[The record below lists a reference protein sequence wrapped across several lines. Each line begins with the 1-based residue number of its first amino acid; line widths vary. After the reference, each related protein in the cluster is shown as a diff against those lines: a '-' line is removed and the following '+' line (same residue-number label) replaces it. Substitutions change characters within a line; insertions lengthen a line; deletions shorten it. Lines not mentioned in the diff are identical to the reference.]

1 MRRSNKMSKKFSL
14 IALAI
19 IAVLGSLVTIYACNL
34 FFTDVPYFGPNIM
47 DTAIFASFSAM
58 FFGAYFVM
66 AALYLCRAY
75 LRPKT
80 IKRLSSTYLKI
91 TIVLSALG
99 FIFALLAGLVNYGT
113 LLSKYP
119 FPGFVIIA
127 MVLHLLVLAASIFAM
142 IKYVKPLPEDEEKF
156 KVTAKHVFFTL
167 GWFLFVALAFNRF
180 GAFLTMPI
188 YVELRN
194 FYQTV
199 FFYLFLLVPMAI
211 LVKKAFDV
219 FELKL
224 NRSIYVIILFA
235 VNLVLFLIVVIIGLN
250 DTTFVSSLSPAMPLE
265 RLAAKPVEIIIHF
278 ASQFGISLAWL
289 IREIKAKKHA

>member
-1 MRRSNKMSKKFSL
+1 MSKKFSL

-66 AALYLCRAY
+66 AALYICRAH

-80 IKRLSSTYLKI
+80 IKKLSSTYLKT

-99 FIFALLAGLVNYGT
+99 FVFALLAGLVNYGT
-113 LLSKYP
+113 LLSQYP

-142 IKYVKPLPEDEEKF
+142 VKYVKPLPEDEEKF
-156 KVTAKHVFFTL
+156 KVGAKHVFFTL
-167 GWFLFVALAFNRF
+167 GWVLFVALAFNRF
-180 GAFLTMPI
+180 GAFLTMPM

-194 FYQTV
+194 FYQTI
-199 FFYLFLLVPMAI
+199 FFYLFLLVPMAL
-211 LVKKAFDV
+211 LVKKVFDV

-224 NRSIYVIILFA
+224 NRFLYVIIVFA
-235 VNLVLFLIVVIIGLN
+235 INLVLFLVVVIIGMN

-278 ASQFGISLAWL
+278 ASQFGILLAWL

>member
-47 DTAIFASFSAM
+47 DTAIFASFSALL
-58 FFGAYFVM
+58 FGAYFVM
-66 AALYLCRAY
+66 GGLYICRAH

-119 FPGFVIIA
+119 FPGFVIVA

-142 IKYVKPLPEDEEKF
+142 IKFVKPLPEDEEKF

-224 NRSIYVIILFA
+224 NRFIYVIVLFA
-235 VNLVLFLIVVIIGLN
+235 INLVLFLIVVIIGLN

-278 ASQFGISLAWL
+278 ASQFGILLAWL
-289 IREIKAKKHA
+289 IREIKAKKNA

>member
-1 MRRSNKMSKKFSL
+1 MRRSNNMSKKFSL

-66 AALYLCRAY
+66 AALYICRAH

-80 IKRLSSTYLKI
+80 IKKLSSTYLKT

-99 FIFALLAGLVNYGT
+99 FVFALLAGLVNYGT
-113 LLSKYP
+113 LLSQYP

-142 IKYVKPLPEDEEKF
+142 VKYVKPLPEDEEKF
-156 KVTAKHVFFTL
+156 KVGAKHVFFTL

-180 GAFLTMPI
+180 GAFLTMPM

-194 FYQTV
+194 FYQTI

-211 LVKKAFDV
+211 LVKKVFDV

-224 NRSIYVIILFA
+224 NRFLYVIIVFA
-235 VNLVLFLIVVIIGLN
+235 INLVLFLVVVIIGMN

-278 ASQFGISLAWL
+278 ASQFGILLAWL

>member
-1 MRRSNKMSKKFSL
+1 MSKKFSL

-47 DTAIFASFSAM
+47 DTAIFASFSALL
-58 FFGAYFVM
+58 FGAYFVM
-66 AALYLCRAY
+66 GALYICRAH

-119 FPGFVIIA
+119 FPGFVIVA
-127 MVLHLLVLAASIFAM
+127 MVLHLLVLAASIFVM

-180 GAFLTMPI
+180 GAFLTMPM

-194 FYQTV
+194 FYQTI

-211 LVKKAFDV
+211 LVKKVFDV

-224 NRSIYVIILFA
+224 NRFIYVIVVFA
-235 VNLVLFLIVVIIGLN
+235 INLVLFIVVVAIGLN

-278 ASQFGISLAWL
+278 ASQFGILLAWL
-289 IREIKAKKHA
+289 IKEIKARKDA

>member
-1 MRRSNKMSKKFSL
+1 MSKKFSL

-47 DTAIFASFSAM
+47 DTAIFASFSALL
-58 FFGAYFVM
+58 FGAYFVM
-66 AALYLCRAY
+66 GALYICRVH

-119 FPGFVIIA
+119 FPGFVIVA
-127 MVLHLLVLAASIFAM
+127 MVLHLLVLAASIFVM

-194 FYQTV
+194 FYQTI

-224 NRSIYVIILFA
+224 NRFLFVIIVFA
-235 VNLVLFLIVVIIGLN
+235 INLVLFLVVLIIGLN

-278 ASQFGISLAWL
+278 ASQFGILLAWL
-289 IREIKAKKHA
+289 IKEIKAKKHA

>member
-1 MRRSNKMSKKFSL
+1 MSKKFSL

-66 AALYLCRAY
+66 GALYICRAH

-127 MVLHLLVLAASIFAM
+127 MLLHLLVLAASIFAM
-142 IKYVKPLPEDEEKF
+142 VKFVKPMPEDEEKF
-156 KVTAKHVFFTL
+156 KVGAKHVFFTL

-211 LVKKAFDV
+211 LVKKVFDV

-224 NRSIYVIILFA
+224 NRFLYVVIVASI
-235 VNLVLFLIVVIIGLN
+235 NLFLFVVVVIIGMS

-278 ASQFGISLAWL
+278 ASQFGILLAWL
-289 IREIKAKKHA
+289 IREIKAKKNA

>member
-1 MRRSNKMSKKFSL
+1 MSKKFSL